1 MTELSCGL
9 VGLPNVGKSTLF
21 NALTKLSIPAS
32 NFPFCT
38 IDPHTGI
45 VEIKD
50 PRLLT
55 LQQLSKSER
64 IIYATIEF
72 TDIAGLVKGASKG
85 EGLGNKFLTN
95 IRETDLI
102 VHIVRCFDNDDIHHV
117 TGEINPVEDI
127 ETINLELILSDLQM
141 CENALTKIAKKAR
154 GDQSLLA
161 TQHALEKIL
170 EHLNQNLPV
179 RTLELTDEEEEL
191 LKIYPYLT
199 KKPLIYVPNISEH
212 DLPLMENTYTQQVR
226 EKAAQEQA
234 LVVPICGELEQQ
246 LSTLPPEEAK
256 EYLSSY
262 GCTESGLNRLI
273 QASFSCLKLVTFF
286 TTGEMETR
294 AWPIMQGIKAPQAA
308 GKIHTDIEKGFIRAE
323 VIPYPAFIE
332 CKSRT
337 KAKEQGI
344 SKMEGKEY
352 TVQDGDVILFY
363 HQK

>member
-1 MTELSCGL
+1 M
-9 VGLPNVGKSTLF
+9 
-21 NALTKLSIPAS
+21 
-32 NFPFCT
+32 
-38 IDPHTGI
+38 
-45 VEIKD
+45 
-50 PRLLT
+50 
-55 LQQLSKSER
+55 
-64 IIYATIEF
+64 
-72 TDIAGLVKGASKG
+72 
-85 EGLGNKFLTN
+85 
-95 IRETDLI
+95 
-102 VHIVRCFDNDDIHHV
+102 
-117 TGEINPVEDI
+117 EINPYLRHS
-127 ETINLELILSDLQM
+127 TP
-141 CENALTKIAKKAR
+141 
-154 GDQSLLA
+154 
-161 TQHALEKIL
+161 LEKVL

-294 AWPIMQGIKAPQAA
+294 AWPIMQGAKAPQAA

-344 SKMEGKEY
+344 AKMEGKEY